1 MIVYD
6 NSFVICYTYKHCII
20 QIQVRNDQIRKL
32 DNDLK
37 NVEKFSTDLVKRTK
51 MDAEQQESSETKAS
65 DGRKAKLQQELN
77 QLRQQFQTL
86 VLEHREQEQIL
97 RREKW
102 KHETNVEQLLNKYDD
117 DMTRKQN
124 EYDEIHALYEEE
136 KKQLSELEEKFKP
149 LEEEYQKVSS

>member
-1 MIVYD
+1 M
-6 NSFVICYTYKHCII
+6 
-20 QIQVRNDQIRKL
+20 RNDQIRKL

-102 KHETNVEQLLNKYDD
+102 KHETNVEQLLHKYDD

-124 EYDEIHALYEEE
+124 EYDEIHGLYEEE

-149 LEEEYQKVSS
+149 LEEEYQKVGLFEMLIIPMF

>member
-1 MIVYD
+1 MNILNYSY
-6 NSFVICYTYKHCII
+6 SF

-51 MDAEQQESSETKAS
+51 TDAEQQESSETKAS

-86 VLEHREQEQIL
+86 VLEHREQEQQL

-102 KHETNVEQLLNKYDD
+102 KHETNVEGLLHKYDD

-149 LEEEYQKVSS
+149 LEEEYQKVGFFSELT